1 MHALNKADLSDELL
15 SFLAVEG
22 NEPEAAS
29 ESYWY
34 QRGAIEF
41 AEHLRAAMVG
51 PVITG
56 KVGK

>member
-1 MHALNKADLSDELL
+1 MHALNKADLTDELL
-15 SFLAVEG
+15 AFLAVEG

-34 QRGAIEF
+34 QRGAVEF